1 MTHFV
6 QQLKQTAVPHISFTP
21 NLTVPVTLDEDIV
34 GNKKFNLIANLARG
48 HYTSFIKSASASW
61 FHCVDAA
68 FIPSNKTALNNGT
81 SYVFSTKMCL
91 ENMKN

>member
-1 MTHFV
+1 MR
-6 QQLKQTAVPHISFTP
+6 KISFTP

-34 GNKKFNLIANLARG
+34 GNKKFNLIATINHSGNLARA
-48 HYTSFIKSASASW
+48 HYTSFIKSTSASW
-61 FHCVDAA
+61 FHCVDTAV
-68 FIPSNKTALNNGT
+68 IPSNKTALNNGT